1 MKNNLNSPFAI
12 FSILGIAILLLGIL
26 IGFIVKSPV
35 SDTLTMNPNIIVK
48 DSIDFK
54 KLNNSSYKEAA
65 LVFEKS
71 VESTIDKE
79 FDRTINY
86 LNFTIAL
93 FASFLTIT
101 LVAFGFFT
109 IRKMAEAKEMLDKII
124 AAPDLV
130 MQKYHDNQLNELL
143 PKLLSSDNRE
153 KSDAIQ
159 SIYSNT
165 QLDEEKHFDIL
176 SNAIDREYQ
185 YSNSYTYLN
194 VFNLFD
200 SMSRLNYSKT
210 ILKGFELFENN
221 HKDSTM
227 QFVVP
232 RIMESKERGHK
243 ERFLNLLCS
252 EDNSLVNDLIKN
264 IDHFENF
271 DKEMIIYLSKNASTQ
286 ITFRIINSINQ
297 KNNQLINYRDLISEL
312 YKKVFT
318 YNYFHQFIN
327 LLRQQNQLDKE
338 IIIELVDKII
348 ESDETNI
355 DYFSNIIRTII
366 NSSLLENEKVFI
378 IKTLHEKYSSTYNI
392 SDILSKI
399 KDENNPNFLN
409 MELQFKNG
417 GLL

>member
-35 SDTLTMNPNIIVK
+35 SDTINMNPNIIVK
-48 DSIDFK
+48 DSIDFE

-93 FASFLTIT
+93 FAGFLTIT

-165 QLDEEKHFDIL
+165 WNTKALE
-176 SNAIDREYQ
+176 
-185 YSNSYTYLN
+185 
-194 VFNLFD
+194 VLFFH
-200 SMSRLNYSKT
+200 RWN
-210 ILKGFELFENN
+210 
-221 HKDSTM
+221 
-227 QFVVP
+227 
-232 RIMESKERGHK
+232 RG
-243 ERFLNLLCS
+243 
-252 EDNSLVNDLIKN
+252 
-264 IDHFENF
+264 
-271 DKEMIIYLSKNASTQ
+271 Y
-286 ITFRIINSINQ
+286 
-297 KNNQLINYRDLISEL
+297 
-312 YKKVFT
+312 
-318 YNYFHQFIN
+318 
-327 LLRQQNQLDKE
+327 
-338 IIIELVDKII
+338 
-348 ESDETNI
+348 
-355 DYFSNIIRTII
+355 
-366 NSSLLENEKVFI
+366 
-378 IKTLHEKYSSTYNI
+378 
-392 SDILSKI
+392 
-399 KDENNPNFLN
+399 
-409 MELQFKNG
+409 
-417 GLL
+417 